1 MRQKDLADKL
11 RTRISA
17 NTKITHG
24 TDGLIAVA
32 THPDSNLVLSSVVGV
47 SGLLPTIEALKAKK
61 DIAIAN
67 KETLVA
73 AGHIVTE
80 LAKQNGCRLIPVDS
94 EHSAIF
100 QCLNGENNKEIEKL
114 IVTASGGAF
123 RDKTRDEMQTLQ
135 AKDALKA
142 PKLVNGRKTND

>member
-73 AGHIVTE
+73 DLDI
-80 LAKQNGCRLIPVDS
+80 S
-94 EHSAIF
+94 
-100 QCLNGENNKEIEKL
+100 
-114 IVTASGGAF
+114 
-123 RDKTRDEMQTLQ
+123 
-135 AKDALKA
+135 
-142 PKLVNGRKTND
+142 